1 MSGNLTKSSYIPS
14 LDGIRAISII
24 IVLFSHAG
32 VSRLIPGG
40 FGVTIFFFLSGFII
54 TTLMFREHHKNG
66 SISLRNFYIRRALR
80 LTPSLLLSISAA
92 IILLLLGA
100 VHGAIDPLTLSSQI
114 FFFFNYFSIYGNAH
128 PIDGLSV
135 LWSLSVE
142 EHFYLIWPTLFILFL
157 KNRIHIVQIVG
168 LAALLLIWR
177 YVRLFFLHDV
187 EWTIYTLTDTRFDS
201 LIFGCLLA
209 LIQNKY
215 KIKQLHNQTIIYS
228 IIFLSIIVLIFT
240 FIFQG
245 ETFRSTWRYTIQ
257 GIALLPLF
265 HFSVTM
271 ENLMIFRP
279 LNWVISRTIGVW
291 SYNIYLIHY
300 VIIMAFESHNL
311 APSHKIIFALI
322 VLFLSSVWAALIFHF
337 VEKPLQRIRRKF

>member
-1 MSGNLTKSSYIPS
+1 MPGNVTKSSYIPS

-32 VSRLIPGG
+32 VSKLIPGG

-54 TTLMFREHHKNG
+54 TTLMFREHDKNG
-66 SISLRNFYIRRALR
+66 TISLRNFYIRRALR
-80 LTPSLLLSISAA
+80 LTPSLLLCIAAA
-92 IILLLLGA
+92 IILVLLGA
-100 VHGAIDPLTLSSQI
+100 AHGTIDPLTLTSQL

-142 EHFYLIWPTLFILFL
+142 EHFYLIWPTVFILFM
-157 KNRIHIVQIVG
+157 KNRVHIVQIAG
-168 LAALLLIWR
+168 LAVLLLIWR
-177 YVRLFFLHDV
+177 YIRLFFLHDT

-209 LIQNKY
+209 ILQNKY
-215 KIKQLHNQTIIYS
+215 KIKQQNNYILVYS
-228 IIFLSIIVLIFT
+228 IIFSSILFLIFSLL
-240 FIFQG
+240 FQ
-245 ETFRSTWRYTIQ
+245 EDSFRSTWRYTIQ

-271 ENLMIFRP
+271 PNLIIFRP
-279 LNWVISRTIGVW
+279 LNWTISRMIGVW

-300 VIIMAFESHNL
+300 VIILAFESHNL

-322 VLFLSSVWAALIFHF
+322 VLFLSSIWAALIFHF
-337 VEKPLQRIRRKF
+337 VEKPLQKIRRRF